1 MRDRKHER
9 SSAGLKPRL
18 ITNALILLLFL
29 LLTLIPLRAG
39 SGVGAEPNQQHYPSG
54 SWALGVV
61 VPEGS
66 QFADR
71 GRLSWENATAVTA
84 IVRLPNI
91 SFTDAPTLAVE
102 SVMASDGSVLQI
114 AAGMYPNSTSWLAYG
129 WYIGNLQAYPQSYDW
144 VLNSSKPEMSAGA
157 SVSLSIYLSLGKW
170 HYRIE
175 DISTNETV
183 SGEYALAV
191 SPAVKV
197 GDQEVFALESYST
210 SNGVFANMGNLT
222 LDTLSIN
229 GRRVS
234 GGWYLY
240 GSWDM
245 SHKPLFVVGGL
256 EPPFYISLQQSGSTT
271 FTWSYNE
278 WETPEQPTPQT
289 PVLPFLIAG
298 LTLVAIVIPLV
309 VYEKKKHKPD
319 SS

>member
-1 MRDRKHER
+1 MRDRKQEH

-18 ITNALILLLFL
+18 ITNALLILLIL
-29 LLTLIPLRAG
+29 LLTLTPLRAG
-39 SGVGAEPNQQHYPSG
+39 SGGDIEPNQQHYPSG

-66 QFADR
+66 QFADG
-71 GRLSWENATAVTA
+71 GRLSWENATAVSV

-91 SFTDAPTLAVE
+91 SFTDAATLAVE
-102 SVMASDGSVLQI
+102 SVMSADGSVLQI
-114 AAGMYPNSTSWLAYG
+114 AAGIYPNSTSWLAYG
-129 WYIGNLQAYPQSYDW
+129 WYIGNLQAYPQNYDW
-144 VLNSSKPEMSAGA
+144 VLNSSKPEMSPGT
-157 SVSLSIYLSLGKW
+157 SVSLSIYLSQGKW

-175 DISTNETV
+175 DMDTNETV
-183 SGEYALAV
+183 SGEYAFLV

-210 SNGVFANMGNLT
+210 SNVVFANMGNLT
-222 LDTLSIN
+222 LDSLSVN

-256 EPPFYISLQQSGSTT
+256 EPPFYISLQQSGSMT
-271 FTWSYNE
+271 FKWSYNE
-278 WETPEQPTPQT
+278 WETPQQPTPQT

-298 LTLVAIVIPLV
+298 LTLVAIVVPLA
-309 VYEKKKHKPD
+309 VYEKKKHIPD
-319 SS
+319 S

>member
-1 MRDRKHER
+1 MRER

-18 ITNALILLLFL
+18 ITNALLILLFL
-29 LLTLIPLRAG
+29 LLTLTPLRTA
-39 SGVGAEPNQQHYPSG
+39 SGVGVEPNQQHYPSG

-61 VPEGS
+61 VPENS
-66 QFADR
+66 QFAD
-71 GRLSWENATAVTA
+71 GGLLSWENATAVTV

-102 SVMASDGSVLQI
+102 SVMASDGSVLQV
-114 AAGMYPNSTSWLAYG
+114 AAGIYPNSTSWLAYG
-129 WYIGNLQAYPQSYDW
+129 WYIGNLQAYPQNYDW
-144 VLNSSKPEMSAGA
+144 VLNSSKPEMAVGA

-175 DISTNETV
+175 DMSTNETV
-183 SGEYALAV
+183 SGEYAFAV

-210 SNGVFANMGNLT
+210 SNVVFENMGNLT
-222 LDTLSIN
+222 LDTLSVN

-234 GGWYLY
+234 GGWYPY
-240 GSWDM
+240 GSWDT

-256 EPPFYISLQQSGSTT
+256 EPPFYISLQQSASMT
-271 FTWSYNE
+271 FKWSYNE
-278 WETPEQPTPQT
+278 WETPEQPP
-289 PVLPFLIAG
+289 PRISAWPFFIAA
-298 LTLVAIVIPLV
+298 LTLVAIVVPLAA
-309 VYEKKKHKPD
+309 YEKKKQVPD